1 MHANFLRAGLCR
13 GMALLGLIA
22 LAGCSAGPT
31 ADYSPGYSY
40 VATNAGHGS
49 AKGATGSVLV
59 PDACLGPPADVQ
71 RPAWGTVEAA
81 MPDLGAHLPPGCA
94 NAYNL
99 QRMTERQSDLVEGRR
114 MGPAAG
120 VTTARAARK
129 YLLGEKEGDASSSE
143 NLGGAGGSATQQS
156 SD

>member
-1 MHANFLRAGLCR
+1 MRANFLRAGLRR
-13 GMALLGLIA
+13 GLALLGVMG

-31 ADYSPGYSY
+31 ADYSPGYGY
-40 VATNAGHGS
+40 VATNAGQGS
-49 AKGATGSVLV
+49 AKGATGPVLV
-59 PDACLGPPADVQ
+59 PDACLGHPADVQ

-99 QRMTERQSDLVEGRR
+99 QRMTERQGDLVEGRR